1 VYYRTKE
8 RMWEEDVL
16 AFSEKQLEPFLY
28 PALED
33 KQL

>member
-1 VYYRTKE
+1 VYYRTEE

-16 AFSEKQLEPFLY
+16 AFSEKQLEAFLY
-28 PALED
+28 LALED